1 VGLGDGIGQKK
12 PCHHL
17 GPFFSNFL
25 LEKILGYLK
34 EFLRKKLKS
43 AKKVTKL
50 PALTVRLFCC
60 CTSFGDLAICAFTGT
75 VLVNFRKIFIL
86 IVHLLLF
93 FKPQK

>member
-1 VGLGDGIGQKK
+1 MLLTEGGDEVTHRVGNFVTPTKKKKMGLGDGIGQKK

-25 LEKILGYLK
+25 PEKILGYLK

-50 PALTVRLFCC
+50 PPLTVY
-60 CTSFGDLAICAFTGT
+60 I
-75 VLVNFRKIFIL
+75 
-86 IVHLLLF
+86 
-93 FKPQK
+93 

>member
-1 VGLGDGIGQKK
+1 MGLGDGIGQKK

-25 LEKILGYLK
+25 PEKILGYLK

-50 PALTVRLFCC
+50 PPLTVLFC
-60 CTSFGDLAICAFTGT
+60 D
-75 VLVNFRKIFIL
+75 
-86 IVHLLLF
+86 F
-93 FKPQK
+93 FYGF

>member
-1 VGLGDGIGQKK
+1 MGLGDGIGQKK

-25 LEKILGYLK
+25 PQKILGYLK

-50 PALTVRLFCC
+50 PALTVFAEFPAVSTKKCEKLGKEHFLQNYFKKCYI
-60 CTSFGDLAICAFTGT
+60 SFICLYF
-75 VLVNFRKIFIL
+75 
-86 IVHLLLF
+86 
-93 FKPQK
+93 

>member
-1 VGLGDGIGQKK
+1 MGLGEGIGQKR

-25 LEKILGYLK
+25 PEKILGYLK

-50 PALTVRLFCC
+50 PALTVLNN
-60 CTSFGDLAICAFTGT
+60 SW
-75 VLVNFRKIFIL
+75 NFANGL
-86 IVHLLLF
+86 Y
-93 FKPQK
+93 FKVGSLSARE

>member
-1 VGLGDGIGQKK
+1 MKGATKLHTGWVISSPPPKKKEGLGDGIGQKK

-50 PALTVRLFCC
+50 PALTVLFCY
-60 CTSFGDLAICAFTGT
+60 FFLP
-75 VLVNFRKIFIL
+75 
-86 IVHLLLF
+86 F
-93 FKPQK
+93 FKFVFSWPLKG